1 MCKKF
6 FIIIFVILLSIIS
19 LELYSQEGPAI
30 QVTSIFDR
38 SKIKWINHI
47 TVNDKDGI
55 KYVSYKA
62 PGLTWQHL
70 QVDPYCALI
79 QTWSV
84 ETYSKVRDVRAEDC
98 SVGSI
103 TSSIP
108 DTVGGNLSQWHY
120 DDIYNET
127 EEAVFI
133 AFEWLFDEPKD
144 LRIISVRV
152 TSGNLTDENGEPLD
166 PSDFVATGGGFRG
179 FVGKVKGTGTL
190 EIILDPEGDL
200 NIFVFDIYSTVPV
213 TGFNLKQFIAGVL
226 CGLLFLALFLFIIR
240 KKRTT

>member
-1 MCKKF
+1 MDKKLILIF
-6 FIIIFVILLSIIS
+6 FLVSVAGLW
-19 LELYSQEGPAI
+19 LYSQEGPAI

-38 SKIKWINHI
+38 SKIKWLNHI
-47 TVNDKDGI
+47 TVNDQDGI
-55 KYVSYKA
+55 KFVSYKA

-79 QTWSV
+79 QTWSI
-84 ETYSKVRDVRAEDC
+84 ETNSKIRDVRAEDC

-200 NIFVFDIYSTVPV
+200 NIFVFDIYSDQPDT
-213 TGFNLKQFIAGVL
+213 
-226 CGLLFLALFLFIIR
+226 GLLKYLMVVIIGFVLLILILLLFKRR
-240 KKRTT
+240 KT